1 MSLYREARSGRR
13 RLWISLVVGA
23 VALAVLV
30 VALVLLTGGE
40 QSEAQRLAELQ
51 DEAEPA
57 LAALELV
64 PIHYESPN
72 PTTHA
77 AAADQ
82 LAVARETV
90 NELEDDLRARDAAAT
105 EMLLRDLDELAE
117 LVRTRGRLAAVE
129 RETAAAAADLRA
141 LVGLARTAG

>member
-13 RLWISLVVGA
+13 RLWLVAGA
-23 VALAVLV
+23 ALAVV
-30 VALVLLTGGE
+30 VAIVVGIVLATGGE
-40 QSEAQRLAELQ
+40 PSAAEQLESLQ
-51 DEAEPA
+51 DDVQPA

-90 NELEDDLRARDAAAT
+90 EANAGELRALDAQAT
-105 EMLLRDLDELAE
+105 DALFEDLDRLEA
-117 LVRTRGRLAAVE
+117 LVRTTGRTAEVE
-129 RETAAAAADLRA
+129 RATRDATADLRE
-141 LVGLARTAG
+141 LVQLD